1 MSEERMDRRSSVLVV
16 DGDPASRAA
25 LSSALQRAGYP
36 TQQARTGEEGLEAAG
51 RQRPA
56 LVIMETHLPGASGYE
71 ISRELRERYGEELPI
86 IFVSAARTDE
96 TDRVAGLLLGADDY
110 LAKPIPFD
118 HLLARVRRLVAQAT
132 ALASPVASRLT
143 PREQEVLGLLAEG
156 LEQNEIATR
165 LFITPKTVA
174 KHIERI
180 LGKLGVHSRA
190 QAVVLALRGD
200 SPDGQ
205 EASAQAPGAR
215 QPTAAPDPRGRR
227 RPRRR

>member
-16 DGDPASRAA
+16 DGDPESRAA
-25 LSSALQRAGYP
+25 LSRALQRAGYP
-36 TQQARTGEEGLEAAG
+36 TQQAGTGEEAPKAAG

-71 ISRELRERYGEELPI
+71 ICRELRERYGEELPI

-118 HLLARVRRLVAQAT
+118 HLLARVRRLVAQSAAVT
-132 ALASPVASRLT
+132 GPAASRLT
-143 PREQEVLGLLAEG
+143 PREQEVLGLLADG

-165 LFITPKTVA
+165 LSS
-174 KHIERI
+174 
-180 LGKLGVHSRA
+180 SRP
-190 QAVVLALRGD
+190 RP
-200 SPDGQ
+200 SRNTSS
-205 EASAQAPGAR
+205 ASSASSAC
-215 QPTAAPDPRGRR
+215 AAAR
-227 RPRRR
+227 RPSC